1 MTDGRTT
8 TTTSAARVGDM
19 SISEVRAAYTERAEE
34 YISLMGSVADMH
46 ERDRE
51 LITRWAEPLDGP
63 VLDAGCGPGHWSDH
77 LRQLGHEA
85 EGVDL
90 TPAFVAR
97 AEERFPGVP
106 FRVGSFDDL
115 GVPDA
120 GLGGILAWYSLIHLE
135 PERVP
140 SALDEF
146 ARCIRPG
153 GSLLLGF
160 FDGARVEPFPHKVV
174 TAYFWPPSAMAERH
188 EAAGFTVEEV
198 HTRTDPG
205 ARPHAAIVARRTG
218 AEASAR

>member
-1 MTDGRTT
+1 MT
-8 TTTSAARVGDM
+8 AAEPAGDRSM
-19 SISEVRAAYTERAEE
+19 LAVREAYTERAEE
-34 YISLMGSVADMH
+34 YISLLGSVPDLH
-46 ERDRE
+46 ELDRA
-51 LITRWAEPLDGP
+51 LITRWAEPLVGP
-63 VLDAGCGPGHWSDH
+63 VLDAGCGPGHWTDH
-77 LRQLGHEA
+77 LQQLGHEV

-90 TPAFVAR
+90 TPAFVTR

-106 FRVGSFDDL
+106 FRVGSLDDL

-146 ARCIRPG
+146 ARCIAPG

-160 FDGARVEPFPHKVV
+160 FDGASIEPFPHKVV
-174 TAYFWPPSAMAERH
+174 TAYFWPPTAMAERL

-198 HTRTDPG
+198 HTRTVPG
-205 ARPHAAIVARRTG
+205 SRPHAAIVAHRTARTPRR
-218 AEASAR
+218 AA

>member
-1 MTDGRTT
+1 MTA
-8 TTTSAARVGDM
+8 TSAARVADM
-19 SISEVRAAYTERAEE
+19 AISKVRAAYTERAEE
-34 YISLMGSVADMH
+34 YISLLGSVADTH
-46 ERDRE
+46 ALDRD

-63 VLDAGCGPGHWSDH
+63 LLDAGCGPGHWTDH
-77 LRQLGHEA
+77 LRRLGHEA

-160 FDGARVEPFPHKVV
+160 FDGASIEPFPHKVV
-174 TAYFWPPSAMAERH
+174 TAYFWPPATMAGQL
-188 EAAGFTVEEV
+188 EAAGFAVEEV

-205 ARPHAAIVARRTG
+205 RRPHAAIIARRT
-218 AEASAR
+218 A

>member
-1 MTDGRTT
+1 MTMTEP
-8 TTTSAARVGDM
+8 VGDR
-19 SISEVRAAYTERAEE
+19 SITEVRAAYTERADE
-34 YISLMGSVADMH
+34 YISLLGSVADTH
-46 ERDRE
+46 ELDRE
-51 LITRWAEPLDGP
+51 LITRWAEPLAGP

-77 LRQLGHEA
+77 LRQLGRVV

-90 TPAFVAR
+90 TPAFIAR

-106 FRVGSFDDL
+106 FRVASFDDL

-120 GLGGILAWYSLIHLE
+120 GLGGILAWYSLIHLD

-146 ARCIRPG
+146 ARCIAPG

-160 FDGARVEPFPHKVV
+160 FDGASIESFPHRVV
-174 TAYFWPPSAMAERH
+174 TAYFWPPSTMAERI
-188 EAAGFTVEEV
+188 EAAGFTIEEV

-205 ARPHAAIVARRTG
+205 HRPHAAIVARRTD
-218 AEASAR
+218 AEAASRTA